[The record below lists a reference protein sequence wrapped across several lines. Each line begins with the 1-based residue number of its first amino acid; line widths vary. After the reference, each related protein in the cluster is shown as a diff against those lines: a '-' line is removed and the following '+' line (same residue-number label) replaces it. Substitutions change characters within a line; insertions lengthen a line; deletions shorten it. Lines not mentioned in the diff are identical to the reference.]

1 MILNLYSEV
10 TLKGLS
16 VARND
21 ACQSLNKNWTDV
33 KNAMQE
39 LVDSDSKKPLTRSE
53 ASGLLPNMNK
63 LETVFMTSLWC
74 DFLQTFNNVSKKY
87 CNLLK

>member
-1 MILNLYSEV
+1 MILNLHSEV

-16 VARND
+16 VVPND
-21 ACQSLNKNWTDV
+21 ACQSLNKNWTAV

-39 LVDSDSKKPLTRSE
+39 LVDSDSEKPLTRSE
-53 ASGLLPNMNK
+53 ASGLLRNLNK

-74 DFLQTFNNVSKKY
+74 DILQTFNNVSKKY